1 MIRRRDLLRAV
12 VSAPLVVAACRQEPT
27 MTNSTMPVIFLAHG
41 APMLL
46 DDAGWVAELAAW
58 AKALPRPKAI
68 LMVSAH
74 WDERPLQIGATTPV
88 PLVFDFYG
96 FPEKFYRLQ

>member
-1 MIRRRDLLRAV
+1 
-12 VSAPLVVAACRQEPT
+12 

-58 AKALPRPKAI
+58 ARRCRGPRR
-68 LMVSAH
+68 S
-74 WDERPLQIGATTPV
+74 
-88 PLVFDFYG
+88 
-96 FPEKFYRLQ
+96 